1 MKTTKRKIK
10 KILNNPKLFFS
21 DMYLKYNFHFKKWNP
36 ISSAEGKNSFSI
48 IAAIYNMEDHLPIF
62 FQSITT
68 QSLNFKNHIKIICI
82 DDGSIDQSA
91 QIIGKWQ
98 KQFPDNIIYIKKTN
112 EGQATARNL
121 GMLYTK
127 TEWVTFIDPDDF
139 IHKDYF
145 KVIDS
150 QISQYPDIQ
159 MAVGYLIFYMNSL
172 GSFKD
177 THPLKFRFK
186 KNTVIKDIHDLG
198 EFINLSAS
206 SSFFKNSIIQENRIT
221 FDNKVKP
228 NFEDGKFIIDYLQAC
243 SFGKVGFIKQAKYF
257 YRKSQTPTSTIDL
270 SWTNPAKF
278 LDIWLY
284 AFLPILQH
292 EKFNLSLSY
301 TIQATVLYEINN
313 YISHLINRND
323 RLAFLSPQQKET
335 FLNLIKEAVSLIDK
349 NIIWKS
355 TLLSPKCKIIT
366 LEYFKKTKSVQPLV
380 EIIEINRKK
389 QYLTV
394 SFYSGYKFNSALSLS
409 TSIKW
414 TLLNQELIMHEFINS
429 TALYEYRFRI
439 FLDSK
444 LNKVN
449 LKNLDITINDTPA
462 LVVHSYLNNPL
473 KYNF

>member
-1 MKTTKRKIK
+1 M
-10 KILNNPKLFFS
+10 
-21 DMYLKYNFHFKKWNP
+21 
-36 ISSAEGKNSFSI
+36 GV
-48 IAAIYNMEDHLPIF
+48 LP
-62 FQSITT
+62 
-68 QSLNFKNHIKIICI
+68 
-82 DDGSIDQSA
+82 
-91 QIIGKWQ
+91 
-98 KQFPDNIIYIKKTN
+98 
-112 EGQATARNL
+112 
-121 GMLYTK
+121 
-127 TEWVTFIDPDDF
+127 
-139 IHKDYF
+139 
-145 KVIDS
+145 
-150 QISQYPDIQ
+150 
-159 MAVGYLIFYMNSL
+159 
-172 GSFKD
+172 
-177 THPLKFRFK
+177 
-186 KNTVIKDIHDLG
+186 
-198 EFINLSAS
+198 
-206 SSFFKNSIIQENRIT
+206 
-221 FDNKVKP
+221 
-228 NFEDGKFIIDYLQAC
+228 
-243 SFGKVGFIKQAKYF
+243 
-257 YRKSQTPTSTIDL
+257 
-270 SWTNPAKF
+270 
-278 LDIWLY
+278 
-284 AFLPILQH
+284 
-292 EKFNLSLSY
+292 SY

-366 LEYFKKTKSVQPLV
+366 LEYFKKTQSVQPLV

-449 LKNLDITINDTPA
+449 LKNFDITINDTPA